1 MALQPARFRSQAL
14 TEAVM
19 KVKDSLTTEELQQ
32 FIKQWIR
39 QRDLQLAHQRQQQLL
54 QRWKTRQ
61 QKVWKQLMAENHSL
75 EPLEKEKLAEEEK
88 AYEILRTAPL
98 GSLLSSSS
106 GLGQQRRSN
115 RVMNF
120 LTAEEQQALLTTK
133 IIQSQ
138 QQKQTK

>member
-1 MALQPARFRSQAL
+1 MALEPARFRSQAL

-39 QRDLQLAHQRQQQLL
+39 QHNLQLAHQRQQHLL
-54 QRWKTRQ
+54 QRWKARQ

-75 EPLEKEKLAEEEK
+75 EPLEKEKLAEEDK

-98 GSLLSSSS
+98 GSLLNSSS

-115 RVMNF
+115 RVMSF
-120 LTAEEQQALLTTK
+120 LTAEEQQALLTKK